1 MTWIYLL
8 ARVLHITLGAFW
20 LGAMVFAAF
29 FLMPAVAEAGPDG
42 AKVMAG
48 INRRQYMNILP
59 IVALVN
65 VVSGLWL
72 YWRLTNGFDP
82 AISRTPGAM
91 VFGTG
96 GLLAIVAL
104 HIGLTSVRKNMLKAG
119 ALMAKAGG
127 MPDGDEKKALM
138 AEAGARRMRAFRAAP
153 VVAVLLLLTVALMA
167 IGHYI

>member
-1 MTWIYLL
+1 MTWMYLS
-8 ARVLHITLGAFW
+8 ARVLHITLGALW
-20 LGAMVFAAF
+20 VGAMVFAAF

-59 IVALVN
+59 VVAVLN

-72 YWRLTNGFDP
+72 YWRLTNGFQADL
-82 AISRTPGAM
+82 SRTPGAM

-96 GLLAIVAL
+96 GLIAIVAL

-127 MPDGDEKKALM
+127 MPDGDEKKKLM

-153 VVAVLLLLTVALMA
+153 IVAVMLLLTVLLMA
-167 IGHYI
+167 IGHYV